1 MAGPITN
8 DIVDNRFIY
17 RDTPGSAFDTVVYLV
32 DSEGNQRTAGSDEE
46 LNNLVDEGYS
56 PISQSQYINRSTG
69 LDAMGVQISTVDEYL
84 ANNPQLKG
92 RSGARGLVEV
102 FINEWIKTGSA
113 ELAEDAMYVSPLL
126 EQAFPGILDDQGVAV
141 YTISQYTAQER
152 NYNVALAEKGLN
164 PFLPF
169 LQEKKAD
176 LFKNQV
182 DAVEFSQ
189 RLEEIRSNVLDN
201 PNKEEVIAQYN
212 TFFAA
217 QGKNIEMTD
226 EALFLLA
233 IAPDV
238 DSFILDERFKV
249 ADIGVEASLAGFNIS
264 KGIALDLYDRGY
276 DMARA
281 TELFAS
287 ASTALSQAARSAA
300 QAQGISTEV
309 TSQMLSIDDYL
320 SAFVDMDADAITT
333 FTRIGAMGESLGTTA
348 TGATTT
354 ETGQVVGLI
363 ET

>member
-1 MAGPITN
+1 MAGPITS
-8 DIVDNRFIY
+8 DLVDSSFIY
-17 RDTPGSAFDTVVYLV
+17 TDTPGSQYDTVVYLV
-32 DSEGNQRTAGSDEE
+32 DSDGNQRTAGSDEE
-46 LNNLVDEGYS
+46 YNSLVDEGYAAVTKAA
-56 PISQSQYINRSTG
+56 YDRTTTG
-69 LDAMGVQISTVDEYL
+69 VDDEGTNILTVDEYL

-92 RSGARGLVEV
+92 RSGARELVEV

-113 ELAEDAMYVSPLL
+113 DLAEDAMYASPLL
-126 EQAFPGILDDQGVAV
+126 EQAFPGIKDDQGIAL
-141 YTISQYTAQER
+141 YTISAYTAQER
-152 NYNVALAEKGLN
+152 NYNVALSEKGLN

-182 DAVEFSQ
+182 DPTEFSA

-201 PNKEEVIAQYN
+201 PNKEAVLEQYN
-212 TFFAA
+212 SFFAA

-238 DSFILDERFKV
+238 DSFLLDERFKI

-281 TELFAS
+281 TELFAG
-287 ASTALSQAARSAA
+287 ASTALAQAARSAA

-309 TSQMLSIDDYL
+309 TSQMFSIDDYL

-333 FTRIGAMGESLGTTA
+333 FTRIGAMGQSLGTTA